1 MIPEIVTQ
9 LPALLPPSSIC
20 KTPTTILLSVGGG
33 GLLAGVLTGL
43 VSYNL
48 KDTGVITVE
57 TAGADCFAESLRLN
71 GRQGWKMGDKVQV
84 VEMEAITSRA
94 GSLGAKSPAKG
105 IKAQPAGC
113 TVTNDDEGE
122 EGPALF
128 GVFDGHGGSSA
139 AKFAGTTMH
148 TRLRGLESYRKL
160 NIQILRRNKLI
171 K

>member
-105 IKAQPAGC
+105 AVLKALQWEK
-113 TVTNDDEGE
+113 TV
-122 EGPALF
+122 
-128 GVFDGHGGSSA
+128 H
-139 AKFAGTTMH
+139 
-148 TRLRGLESYRKL
+148 RGLLTLVISDEAAIWSSFCFL
-160 NIQILRRNKLI
+160 GE
-171 K
+171 